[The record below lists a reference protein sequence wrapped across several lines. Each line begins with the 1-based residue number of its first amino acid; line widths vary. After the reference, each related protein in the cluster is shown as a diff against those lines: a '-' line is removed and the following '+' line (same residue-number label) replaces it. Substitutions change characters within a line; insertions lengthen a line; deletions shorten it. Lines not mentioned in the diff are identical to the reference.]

1 MKKVQ
6 FAAAIATL
14 AISASTA
21 ALAQDS
27 GLFVSVGAG
36 RPSTPIINALPTGW
50 TSDQS
55 DIAFGIKGGYS
66 FSKYFGVEV
75 GYQDFGDVSLN
86 KPTGSVTG
94 SSTIHGTGWMMGGYA
109 SYPVA
114 SDVDVL
120 ARAGWYEWSI
130 RQTSRFTSGA
140 NTQVDTFKETGT
152 DMYFGLGASWKLS
165 TSMAVGLNW
174 TRFKAPT
181 NTGIFGAT
189 NLVDVSLMHRF

>member
-6 FAAAIATL
+6 LVAAIVTL
-14 AISASTA
+14 AISASNA

-27 GLFVSVGAG
+27 GLFVSVGVG
-36 RPSTPIINALPTGW
+36 RPSTPISDLPAGW

-55 DIAFGIKGGYS
+55 DIAFGIKGGYG
-66 FSKYFGVEV
+66 FSTYFGVEV
-75 GYQDFGDVSLN
+75 GYQNFGDISLN

-94 SSTIHGTGWMMGGYA
+94 SSTIHGTGWMVGGYA
-109 SYPVA
+109 SYPVT
-114 SDVDVL
+114 SDVEVL
-120 ARAGWYEWSI
+120 ARAGWCEWSI
-130 RQTSRFTSGA
+130 NQTSQFTSGA
-140 NTQVDTFKETGT
+140 NTQVDTFKETGNDT
-152 DMYFGLGASWKLS
+152 YFGLGATWKLS

-189 NLVDVSLMHRF
+189 NLVDVSLTHRF